1 MSAAA
6 QLKDPALHVVEKE
19 ILFDRMLVFSGFPE
33 TNSVHTSR
41 PAAVERGLPNAI
53 AQGLQMYAYMLE
65 WLTGY
70 FGDDWYDG
78 GRLAVSFIGL
88 VVPGDHLTVRA
99 TLKDTEPVEGGVR
112 ATLEV
117 WCENHRGQTVAAG
130 TASAVAR

>member
-6 QLKDPALHVVEKE
+6 QLEDPALRVVEKE
-19 ILFDRMLVFSGFPE
+19 ILFDKLLVFSVFPE

-41 PAAVERGLPNAI
+41 AAAVERGLPNAI

-70 FGDDWYDG
+70 FGADWFEG
-78 GRLAVSFIGL
+78 GRLAVSFLGL

-99 TLKDTEPVEGGVR
+99 TLKQSEPVAGGVR

-117 WCENHRGQTVAAG
+117 RCENHRGQTVAAG
-130 TASAVAR
+130 TATAVAR